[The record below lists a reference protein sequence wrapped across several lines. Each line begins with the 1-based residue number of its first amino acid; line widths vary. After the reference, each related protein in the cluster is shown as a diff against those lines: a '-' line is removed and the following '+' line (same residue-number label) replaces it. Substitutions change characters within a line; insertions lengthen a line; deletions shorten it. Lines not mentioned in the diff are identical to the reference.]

1 MFEALR
7 KLTAD
12 YTEAEYEA
20 WLMEDYLAD
29 IPKGK
34 NEFTIP
40 TISENDGFKDIACAL
55 ADVAEDTGYEP
66 EFLYEMFSE
75 QVKDGQ
81 THKAAFEM
89 VAGISYEMDW

>member
-7 KLTAD
+7 KLTAN
-12 YTEAEYEA
+12 YTPAEYEA
-20 WLMEDYLAD
+20 WLYEDYLAD

-34 NEFTIP
+34 NEFKIP

-55 ADVAEDTGYEP
+55 SEVAEDTGYEA

-75 QVKDGQ
+75 CVKDGQ
-81 THKAAFEM
+81 TNKEAFDY
-89 VAGISYEMDW
+89 VAGVSYEQDW

>member
-7 KLTAD
+7 KLTAN
-12 YTEAEYEA
+12 YTPEEYEA
-20 WLMEDYLAD
+20 WLYEDYLAD

-40 TISENDGFKDIACAL
+40 TISEEDGVKDIACAL
-55 ADVAEDTGYEP
+55 AEVAEDTGYEP

-75 QVKDGQ
+75 IVRDGE
-81 THKAAFEM
+81 TRTEAFEQ
-89 VAGISYEMDW
+89 VATISYEQDW